1 MKLIIYAHGFNSS
14 SSSYKARLLQRLICE
29 QGANVD
35 FWCPD
40 LHHWPVEAVTVLSNK
55 IKIGSIDDVVLVGSS
70 LGGFYATYLS
80 EQLGCS
86 SILINP
92 AITPHIGLKNYVGQQ
107 KNLYTNEEYEFTN
120 QHLEQLETMYAPK
133 LKKPERLFLIHTT
146 GDELLDWRV
155 AQQYYKD
162 SKRLIVSGSDHGFS
176 NFEDYAGIVLT
187 HASREPLS
195 NG

>member
-29 QGANVD
+29 QVANVD

-40 LHHWPVEAVTVLSNK
+40 LPHWPGEAVTVLSNK
-55 IKIGSIDDVVLVGSS
+55 IRIGSIDDVVLVGSS

-120 QHLEQLETMYAPK
+120 QHIEQLETMYAPK

-195 NG
+195 S

>member
-1 MKLIIYAHGFNSS
+1 
-14 SSSYKARLLQRLICE
+14 
-29 QGANVD
+29 
-35 FWCPD
+35 
-40 LHHWPVEAVTVLSNK
+40 VTVLSNK

-120 QHLEQLETMYAPK
+120 QHIEQLETMYAPK

-195 NG
+195 N